1 MSNLLVPDIIKEMAE
16 FVIVT
21 NGLRTKIE
29 GIDENTYPL
38 LSAYQPYI
46 SRHVIH
52 TTFIVLYA
60 FLIRQATPKLK

>member
-1 MSNLLVPDIIKEMAE
+1 MQPNVCFFLFFLDGDDMSNLLVPDIIKEMAE

-38 LSAYQPYI
+38 LSAY
-46 SRHVIH
+46 
-52 TTFIVLYA
+52 
-60 FLIRQATPKLK
+60 

>member
-1 MSNLLVPDIIKEMAE
+1 MFFLDGDDMSNLLVPDIIKEMAE

-38 LSAYQPYI
+38 LSAY
-46 SRHVIH
+46 
-52 TTFIVLYA
+52 
-60 FLIRQATPKLK
+60 